1 MRRRMAIRIYT
12 DFKLI
17 TTVSFILRK
26 VKHSF
31 RENRR
36 IYRVDLIMIEK

>member
-17 TTVSFILRK
+17 TTSFIYFAK
-26 VKHSF
+26 SETF

-36 IYRVDLIMIEK
+36 IYRVRLDND